1 MISDDPPPM
10 SNITVERAS
19 LSARSPTPAAAR
31 WASVS
36 RSTISSSMPSRSR
49 TVATKAGPLAAERQ
63 ASVAMVRA
71 RVTPARRHLVAAN
84 LQRLERAR
92 DRRFAQASGQ
102 RQPLAQANDARERI
116 DDPES
121 LGGRPRDQ
129 QPAIV
134 GAQIQR
140 RISPA
145 PAIAAR
151 RPAGFRNSK
160 TARETR
166 AQNSTSRLDSNQS
179 PPTPPTVR
187 GGICQTSVAI
197 LAADATRLAAAHG
210 LKNG

>member
-71 RVTPARRHLVAAN
+71 RVTPRAAI
-84 LQRLERAR
+84 LSRQTFKRLERAP
-92 DRRFAQASGQ
+92 DRRFAQPAGQ
-102 RQPLAQANDARERI
+102 RQPLAEPNDARERV

-145 PAIAAR
+145 PAIAR
-151 RPAGFRNSK
+151 AGRLALGTRK
-160 TARETR
+160 RLREPL
-166 AQNSTSRLDSNQS
+166 AQNSMSKLDSTHS
-179 PPTPPTVR
+179 PPTPRRSVILVR
-187 GGICQTSVAI
+187 GGIVK
-197 LAADATRLAAAHG
+197 RV
-210 LKNG
+210 